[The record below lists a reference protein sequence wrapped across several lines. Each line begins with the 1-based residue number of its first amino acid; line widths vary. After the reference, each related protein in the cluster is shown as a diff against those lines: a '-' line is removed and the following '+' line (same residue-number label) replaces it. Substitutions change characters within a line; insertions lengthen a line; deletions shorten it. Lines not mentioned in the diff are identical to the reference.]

1 MPFNEHSDVVAF
13 SESDSTISPSDG
25 VDGDGGVISQTAH
38 KANPMMIRLTIV
50 CVYDS
55 QPLIPDSGKALVRSP
70 TSVLSPPSTINVS
83 DFQGDGTVLRAL
95 IPGVSLIALNYCTSK
110 LPVRALD
117 DGIDRIRT

>member
-1 MPFNEHSDVVAF
+1 M
-13 SESDSTISPSDG
+13 
-25 VDGDGGVISQTAH
+25 DGDGGVISQTAH